1 MNLESVLAWFR
12 NFGGAVTRA
21 LSPTQLLSLLLTF
34 AAVVG
39 LTVGAAY
46 WISSPTYRVLYS
58 DLDPESAG
66 AVVDRLKADEV
77 DFQLD
82 PGGRTVRV
90 PSTQIDQLRLKFAS
104 GGLPSSGRIGFEIF
118 DRTAFGATEFLEQ
131 VNFRRALEGE
141 IARTITALSEVSG
154 ARVHIA
160 LPQKAVFG
168 RNKQPAKASVV
179 LKLRGSGPLS
189 TEAASGILNL
199 VAASVEGLQPDAVVL
214 VDSFGRALNAP
225 GGKAEDT
232 STGLYAER
240 RAEIESDLT
249 RRVVSLL
256 EPVVGLGRVRANVAI
271 ALESEAEEATAEVWD
286 PTTSVVRSRH
296 LNEAVGDAPG
306 APPQGVA
313 GSRTNLPPPSGE
325 PSGDLNADA
334 EPAEGDL
341 LALEDD
347 GADAATQLDAE
358 SQEPTDAEAPAP
370 VQFASVQSSPTRRT
384 ETTNYEISKSTTRTV
399 RPAGDIARLSV
410 AVILDDQLVS
420 EVGEDGETT
429 FSDQPREAADIE
441 KIRGLVAAA
450 VGLDPARGDLLTVEN
465 VAFEETVEAEF
476 IEPPIWERYMPQ
488 ILEGV
493 RISGVLALALVAFLF
508 GIRPLTRKVSELRA
522 TASGGGQLAGQL
534 GDIEALGAKGKVE
547 ALSTHAGTLSTQ
559 EPETAA
565 RLVRAWLTEEKR

>member
-1 MNLESVLAWFR
+1 MNLESILAWFR

-46 WISSPTYRVLYS
+46 WISSPTYRVLFS

-90 PSTQIDQLRLKFAS
+90 PSTEIDQLRLKFAS

-141 IARTITALSEVSG
+141 IARTITALSEVAG

-160 LPQKAVFG
+160 LPQKAIFG
-168 RNKQPAKASVV
+168 RNEEPAKASVV
-179 LKLRGSGPLS
+179 LKLRSSGPLS
-189 TEAASGILNL
+189 TEAASGISNL

-214 VDSFGRALNAP
+214 IDSYGRALNMPDGETEGAP
-225 GGKAEDT
+225 
-232 STGLYAER
+232 TGRYAER
-240 RAEIESDLT
+240 RAEIEGDLGH
-249 RRVVSLL
+249 RVVSLL
-256 EPVVGLGRVRANVAI
+256 EPVVGVGRVRANVAVE
-271 ALESEAEEATAEVWD
+271 LESEAEEATAEVWD

-296 LNEAVGDAPG
+296 VNEAAAGGTPEMLA
-306 APPQGVA
+306 QGVA
-313 GSRTNLPPPSGE
+313 GSRTNLPPAIGASDDGDAEGE
-325 PSGDLNADA
+325 PSGD
-334 EPAEGDL
+334 EGDL
-341 LALEDD
+341 LALADD
-347 GADAATQLDAE
+347 GTDAAGPAGETAVPDDLD
-358 SQEPTDAEAPAP
+358 
-370 VQFASVQSSPTRRT
+370 ASVQLASTQSPPTQRT
-384 ETTNYEISKSTTRTV
+384 ETTNYEISKSITRTV
-399 RPAGDIARLSV
+399 RPAGDVARLSV

-429 FSDQPREAADIE
+429 FASQPREAADLE
-441 KIRGLVAAA
+441 KLRGLVAAA

-465 VAFEETVEAEF
+465 VAFEETAEVEF
-476 IEPPIWERYMPQ
+476 IEPPIYERYMPQ

-493 RISGVLALALVAFLF
+493 RVAGVLALALVAFLF
-508 GIRPLTRKVSELRA
+508 GIRPLMRKVSDLQSSG
-522 TASGGGQLAGQL
+522 SGGGQIAGQL
-534 GDIEALGAKGKVE
+534 GDMEVLGARGKVE